1 MKVLITGAAGAIG
14 RAARAHLR
22 GRHALR
28 LLDLVASEPQHG
40 EEEIVGDCGDP
51 AAMARAAT
59 GMDAIVH
66 LAVDPKTRASPERA
80 WALIAATWTVFE
92 AARAAGVK
100 RIVFASSNHA
110 AGMATLAE
118 ALAGGPTP
126 RPDSLYGLCK
136 VTGEAIAR
144 HHVDKH
150 GMTALCVRIGSFRP
164 APRNPRELQ
173 TWISPRDMAQLVECG
188 LTQAQLRYAV
198 VYGFSGN
205 TRLPQRDP
213 LWETIGYRPADD
225 AERFV
230 ASIPAAP
237 APLDDRTA
245 HEWTGWGEAASS
257 KGAGTPR
264 LGAWF
269 TVPDYDV
276 KG

>member
-1 MKVLITGAAGAIG
+1 MNVLITGAAGAIG

-22 GRHALR
+22 GRYALR
-28 LLDLVASEPQHG
+28 LLDLVASGPEAG
-40 EEEIVGDCGDP
+40 EEEIVADCGDA
-51 AAMARAAT
+51 AAMARAAA

-80 WALIAATWTVFE
+80 WALMAATWTVFE

-100 RIVFASSNHA
+100 RMVFASSNHA

-136 VTGEAIAR
+136 VAGEAIAR

-150 GMTALCVRIGSFRP
+150 GMTALCMRIGSFRP
-164 APRNPRELQ
+164 DPKSPRELQ
-173 TWISPRDMAQLVECG
+173 TWISPRDMAQLIECG
-188 LTQAQLRYAV
+188 LTQTALRYAV

-225 AERFV
+225 AERFA

-237 APLDDRTA
+237 AQHDDRTI
-245 HEWTGWGEAASS
+245 HEWAWGRPE
-257 KGAGTPR
+257 GAPR

-276 KG
+276 KAPR